1 MRDATVALAFA
12 AAIASAGCGQK
23 KIAECDAL
31 AGVINTNVTRL
42 EKAPKNESD
51 PTGIANVKAM
61 AEEMDKVAATIGAVE
76 LTVPELKKIRDDYQ
90 RMAREIAKA
99 ERELAR
105 AAEERNA
112 SVNDATKRAAAE
124 AAVKKADA
132 ALESAVK
139 AEEPLVDNLNKLC
152 QAR

>member
-1 MRDATVALAFA
+1 MRTTTLAFVMFAATVT
-12 AAIASAGCGQK
+12 AGCGQK

-31 AGVINTNVTRL
+31 AGVINANVTKL

-61 AEEMDKVAATIGAVE
+61 AEEMDKVATTTAAVE
-76 LTVPELKKIRDDYQ
+76 LTIPELKKVRDDYQ

-99 ERELAR
+99 ERALAL

-112 SVNDATKRAAAE
+112 SVNDAAKRAAAE
-124 AAVKKADA
+124 AAVKKADS
-132 ALESAVK
+132 ALEAAVK
-139 AEEPLVDNLNKLC
+139 AEEPLVDSLNKYC